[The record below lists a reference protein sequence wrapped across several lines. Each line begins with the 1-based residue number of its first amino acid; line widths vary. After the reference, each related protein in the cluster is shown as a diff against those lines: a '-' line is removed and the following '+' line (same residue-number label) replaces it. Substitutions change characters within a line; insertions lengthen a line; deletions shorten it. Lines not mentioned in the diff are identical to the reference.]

1 MKRNKNINEAEDV
14 GFFIAM
20 TVFSIVV
27 GMAIIAVVSKVVIK
41 IATLQYI
48 YIKPVDEIKEIII
61 RSIK

>member
-41 IATLQYI
+41 IATL
-48 YIKPVDEIKEIII
+48 
-61 RSIK
+61 